1 MADMISI
8 LVFIIFAYFA
18 GKKLIIPRI
27 VAARAAKKGTP
38 AGAGAPRME
47 GFPADQTAPLP
58 LPDIQTGPRVSPGLR
73 LSPGLHSVTCFDM
86 RLVDATIC
94 DYDENGDKNG
104 FDAFAERMKHAAS
117 DLLLNAS
124 TRGDNVRLYAL
135 NLKCCILLYVTYE
148 VR

>member
-38 AGAGAPRME
+38 AGAGVPRME
-47 GFPADQTAPLP
+47 GFPAVQTAPLP
-58 LPDIQTGPRVSPGLR
+58 LPDIQTGPRVSPG
-73 LSPGLHSVTCFDM
+73 PHSVTCFDM

-104 FDAFAERMKHAAS
+104 FDDFAERMKHAAS

-135 NLKCCILLYVTYE
+135 NLKCCILLYATYE

>member
-1 MADMISI
+1 MENAIFIMGSM
-8 LVFIIFAYFA
+8 VFIYFI
-18 GKKLIIPRI
+18 GRKLIIPRI
-27 VAARAAKKGTP
+27 AAAARAAREEDIP
-38 AGAGAPRME
+38 AAAEALRIE
-47 GFPADQTAPLP
+47 GSSAVQTAPLP
-58 LPDIQTGPRVSPGLR
+58 LPDIQTGSRVSPG
-73 LSPGLHSVTCFDM
+73 PHSVTCFDM

-135 NLKCCILLYVTYE
+135 NLKCCILLYATYE